1 MTVWILPSLDDSSG
15 VAGAACGMTAPALV
29 ARITSGTVGELL
41 HCDGGALRLMGEPVP
56 GAQRI
61 AVLETA
67 PDHLPDVAIV
77 LGAPH
82 LPPPLSRHPPLRV
95 EHRPGTA
102 DAAQALWELSLMLH
116 ERRIGSGDGGG
127 PDTSRPWISG
137 LPVREAALALPD
149 GRWIVLQDEMAVDP
163 PRLIGPGV
171 EIVTL
176 AAENRAG
183 LLAALADWR
192 PGAPCPPATP
202 RQRVRLGFVHRA
214 GADAEKTRALGRKVI
229 ETAKGRVTHPSGLCF
244 NPEAGREPV
253 AFLFPGQG
261 AQYRGMLRAAL
272 DAQPALRDWFDALDR
287 HYPADLSPLPSRLL
301 LEDWEDDSPSARAFH
316 GLAGGGYASL
326 TAALAHHDLL
336 VDLGL
341 RPDAIL
347 GHSNGENAAL
357 LAAGVIRT
365 ATRKGKFA
373 VLSHMCGL
381 FSNADASFGGDP
393 AEAGGDG
400 SICVALALPATME
413 AGVLDRVLDDEIV
426 LMMDNCPSQKVVWG
440 PAKLLE
446 ARLAPLREEG
456 MLSIRLPLTAPY
468 HTRHFRPVVDRFVAD
483 YMLLDLGPGQIPL
496 YSGHTGAPFPENRGE
511 IIETATR
518 QWSEPVRFGR
528 AIERMH
534 ADGIRV
540 FVDVGPGGR
549 LAGFVRDT
557 LADRPHAALAVD
569 EESRKDGSA
578 LPRMLVQGFCLGILD
593 AVTGDRRG
601 TRPQEAQHPDAGART
616 ERPDPAIA
624 QAVTGAAIPP
634 KTALSTA
641 PPPAAAGARNEGGWR
656 AALAQAHFGLMRD
669 HLAQEA
675 RIFAGLRDRLAGT
688 ASGAARR
695 HAQAP
700 APDLL
705 RPFGACR
712 IELTEEG
719 MIVELRMTPERQTFL
734 RDHAFCKA
742 RSVDPGATGLT
753 VLPLM
758 LSAEIAAAAAVQRA
772 GPGWHVIALE
782 GLRGHRWIAGD
793 TGGIDLQLD
802 LRALTTTETGSRR
815 YSVTLHH
822 RNAQDDSGGGV
833 AATCE
838 IVLNRRPAPSP
849 APFPDALPPPP
860 ATYPD
865 GTAMITGEGFAER
878 LFHGPCFTSIGAV
891 GGWSETG
898 IEVAVTAPSETGF
911 VAPDLSGPRVIN
923 GPLLDNAGQ
932 ILALQ
937 QKHATTRSFG
947 LFPVLV
953 ERIGFF
959 GPRPEA
965 GVPLR
970 VVTRQVAGEN
980 TVTGDL
986 DYRDASQRVVMRVE
1000 GMKMVFIHWPRRFEA
1015 SFFRGRAGGSLAEPL
1030 EAPEGVTLRI
1040 LRGFEGSFLTT
1051 SNRIWLRSLAWA
1063 CLSAEERAA
1072 FHALPPRGPRQEEW
1086 LLGRIAVKEAGLCAL
1101 SDPDAADL
1109 VELEV
1114 TQDEGGR
1121 PTLVLPDGAR
1131 VPCSI
1136 SHSNGTAA
1144 GAVAA
1149 PGWAIGLDVEPI
1161 SGLDDPIGR
1170 NVLAF
1175 DPSERAA
1182 LDRFGPKAVWCAKEA
1197 VAKAIGTGLM
1207 GAPTRF
1213 KAHLRG
1219 DALHVS
1225 VASVEIPVTFPRS
1238 ESHHVALCHI
1248 PQSQAAEI
1256 AAHLTTSAQP
1266 RAEREAAHVDHSHHR
1281 P

>member
-1 MTVWILPSLDDSSG
+1 MRGWILPLPDEDA
-15 VAGAACGMTAPALV
+15 AGTGPAGGMTAPALV
-29 ARITSGTVGELL
+29 AWITTGADGEVVRGG
-41 HCDGGALRLMGEPVP
+41 GGALRLTEGPFA
-56 GAQRI
+56 GTQRI
-61 AVLETA
+61 ELRDHA
-67 PDHLPDVAIV
+67 PDHLPEVVMV
-77 LGAPH
+77 LGAPF
-82 LPPPLSRHPPLRV
+82 LPPPLPRRPPLWVGR
-95 EHRPGTA
+95 RPATA
-102 DAAQALWELSLMLH
+102 DAAQALWEVSLMLH
-116 ERRIGSGDGGG
+116 ERRLPGGG
-127 PDTSRPWISG
+127 GGNGDAPGEVRPWISG
-137 LPVREAALALPD
+137 LPAREAALALPD
-149 GRWIVLQDEMAVDP
+149 GRWIVVQDAMAVDP
-163 PRLIGPGV
+163 PRLNGPGV

-176 AAENRAG
+176 AAGDRAG
-183 LLAALADWR
+183 LLAALEAWR

-214 GADAEKTRALGRKVI
+214 GADAEKTRALARKMI

-244 NPEAGREPV
+244 NPEARREPV

-272 DAQPALRDWFDALDR
+272 EARPELRDWFDALDR

-301 LEDWEDDSPSARAFH
+301 LEDWAEDSPEARAFH

-381 FSNADASFGGDP
+381 FSNADASFGGK
-393 AEAGGDG
+393 AAGAGADG

-413 AGVLDRVLDDEIV
+413 PGVLDRVLDDEIV

-446 ARLAPLREEG
+446 ERLAPLRAEG
-456 MLSIRLPLTAPY
+456 LLAIRLPLTAPY
-468 HTRHFRPVVDRFVAD
+468 HTRHFRPVADRFLAD

-496 YSGHTGAPFPENRGE
+496 YSGHTGAPFPGNRAE

-518 QWSEPVRFGR
+518 QWSKPVRFGR

-534 ADGIRV
+534 DDGIRV
-540 FVDVGPGGR
+540 FIDVGPGGR

-593 AVTGDRRG
+593 AVSGDRRAA
-601 TRPQEAQHPDAGART
+601 RPPEADRPVSTPPMPQPEPAVAAADAGAA
-616 ERPDPAIA
+616 RPF
-624 QAVTGAAIPP
+624 AASLAPE
-634 KTALSTA
+634 TASGPLD
-641 PPPAAAGARNEGGWR
+641 GGRR

-675 RIFAGLRDRLAGT
+675 RILAGLRDRLAAST
-688 ASGAARR
+688 SGAARR
-695 HAQAP
+695 QASLP

-705 RPFGACR
+705 GPFGVER
-712 IELTEEG
+712 IEVTHEG
-719 MIVELRMTPERQTFL
+719 MTVDLRMTPGRQTFL

-742 RSVDPGATGLT
+742 RSVDPAAIGLT

-758 LSAEIAAAAAVQRA
+758 VSAEIAAAAAVQRA

-793 TGGIDLQLD
+793 TGGIDLQLE
-802 LRALTTTETGSRR
+802 LRALVGTGDEARR
-815 YSVTLHH
+815 YAVTLSH

-838 IVLNRRPAPSP
+838 VVLNRRPAPSP
-849 APFPDALPPPP
+849 APLPGRLPPPP

-865 GTAMITGEGFAER
+865 GSAMITGEGFAER

-911 VAPDLSGPRVIN
+911 VTPDLSGPRVIN

-937 QKHATTRSFG
+937 HKHATTRSFG

-953 ERIGFF
+953 ERIAFF

-965 GVPLR
+965 GTPLR
-970 VVTRQVAGEN
+970 VVTRQVAAEN

-986 DYRDASQRVVMRVE
+986 DYRDATGRVVMRVE

-1015 SFFRGRAGGSLAEPL
+1015 GFFRGRAGGSLAEPL
-1030 EAPEGVTLRI
+1030 EAPEGVTIRL

-1063 CLSAEERAA
+1063 CLTAEERAA

-1086 LLGRIAVKEAGLCAL
+1086 LLGRIAVKEAGMGAL
-1101 SDPDAADL
+1101 RDPDASDL
-1109 VELEV
+1109 MELEV
-1114 TQDEGGR
+1114 AQDAGGR
-1121 PTLVLPDGAR
+1121 PTLVLPGG
-1131 VPCSI
+1131 VKLPCSI

-1149 PGWAIGLDVEPI
+1149 PGWAIGLDIEPV
-1161 SGLDDPIGR
+1161 SGPDDAIGH

-1175 DPSERAA
+1175 DASERAA
-1182 LDRFGPKAVWCAKEA
+1182 LERFGARAVWCAKEA
-1197 VAKAIGTGLM
+1197 VAKALGTGLM

-1219 DALHVS
+1219 DALCVA
-1225 VASVEIPVTFPRS
+1225 VASEEIPVSFPRV
-1238 ESHHVALCHI
+1238 EGHHLALCHI
-1248 PQSQAAEI
+1248 PQSQAAGI
-1256 AAHLTTSAQP
+1256 AARLTGSAQQP
-1266 RAEREAAHVDHSHHR
+1266 ERRGAANVDH
-1281 P
+1281 